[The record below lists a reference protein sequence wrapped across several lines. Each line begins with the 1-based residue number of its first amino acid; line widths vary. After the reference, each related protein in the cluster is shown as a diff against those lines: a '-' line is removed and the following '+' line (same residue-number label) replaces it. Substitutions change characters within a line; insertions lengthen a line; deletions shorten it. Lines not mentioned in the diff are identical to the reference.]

1 MTMTT
6 NDLARTLSP
15 AAQALIDG
23 PTNWIDGTWED
34 GDADTRLNIVNPST
48 TEEIR
53 TVANATT
60 SQAERAVAS
69 ARRAFDLGP
78 WKDATPRERS
88 EVILQIADIMDRHR
102 EELAEIIACP
112 FEVR

>member
-1 MTMTT
+1 MTT

-23 PTNWIDGTWED
+23 PPNWINGTWED

-60 SQAERAVAS
+60 SQAERA
-69 ARRAFDLGP
+69 
-78 WKDATPRERS
+78 
-88 EVILQIADIMDRHR
+88 
-102 EELAEIIACP
+102 
-112 FEVR
+112 